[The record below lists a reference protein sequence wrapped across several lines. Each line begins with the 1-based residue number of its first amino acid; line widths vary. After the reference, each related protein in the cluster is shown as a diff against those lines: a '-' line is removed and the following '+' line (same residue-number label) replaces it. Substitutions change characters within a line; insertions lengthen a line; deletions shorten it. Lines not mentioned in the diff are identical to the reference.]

1 MNISSKDIKKRD
13 FKKGFRGYDANEVDA
28 FLETVSSHY
37 EKLVVEN
44 RTLNEKV
51 KDLGADLEVYKE
63 NELTLQR
70 AIVKSQDLSDEI
82 VTNAKNKA
90 EVIVKEAELNARKM
104 KQDIENDI
112 MNKRHEL
119 EEIKQRNER
128 LIEDVKGFLN
138 EKMSEFEEFLK
149 DRKIFK
155 MELTRASDFKYENTE
170 PETETFRQE
179 IKAKRVSPASGLE
192 TGGSFDDTFEVK

>member
-13 FKKGFRGYDANEVDA
+13 FKKSLRGYDANEVDA

-44 RTLNEKV
+44 RSLQEKV
-51 KDLGADLEVYKE
+51 KDLSADLEVYKE

-82 VTNAKNKA
+82 VANAKNKA

-104 KQDIENDI
+104 KQDIEDDI
-112 MNKRHEL
+112 MSRRHEL

-128 LIEDVKGFLN
+128 LIEDVKSFMN
-138 EKMSEFEEFLK
+138 DKMSEFEEFLK
-149 DRKIFK
+149 ERKIFK
-155 MELTRASDFKYENTE
+155 MELARTSDFKYENTE
-170 PETETFRQE
+170 PETESFKQE
-179 IKAKRVSPASGLE
+179 IKVKRVSPGSGLE